1 MTTDTVHHQQVAA
14 LHGASTLVQTRW
26 SYRKDEPFAVTVA
39 FCAEGGRWVEWI
51 FARELLIEGLTG
63 PAGIGDLR
71 VRPGED
77 EDIVILEISSPS
89 GDAVFELDRGATE
102 DFLVSTLELVPAG
115 KESDHFDPDRLLDEI
130 GGRPTLE

>member
-1 MTTDTVHHQQVAA
+1 MTTNTVHHEQVAA
-14 LHGASTLVQTRW
+14 LHGASTPVQTRW

-39 FCAEGGRWVEWI
+39 FCAERGRWVEWV
-51 FARELLIEGLTG
+51 FARDLLIDGLTE

-77 EDIVILEISSPS
+77 EDILILEISSPS
-89 GDAVFELDRGATE
+89 GNAVFELDRESTE

-115 KESDHFDPDRLLDEI
+115 TESDHFDPNKLLDEI
-130 GGRPTLE
+130 SNA